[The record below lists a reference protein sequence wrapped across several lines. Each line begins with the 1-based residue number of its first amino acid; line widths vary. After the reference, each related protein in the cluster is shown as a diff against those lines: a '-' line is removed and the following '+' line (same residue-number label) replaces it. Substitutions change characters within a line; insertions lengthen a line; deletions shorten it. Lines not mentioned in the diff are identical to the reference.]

1 MPFRSPAQRGV
12 TPQGRG
18 RFPGFDVL
26 DEVDKW
32 DDVTA
37 GAVLSRLALPAELAF
52 FTPHEVGIAAPLLDL
67 LLAQDGD

>member
-37 GAVLSRLALPAELAF
+37 
-52 FTPHEVGIAAPLLDL
+52 
-67 LLAQDGD
+67 